1 MNHIDPHQFTG
12 RLPPGSPARYR
23 ENIETVFK
31 LAANFHAKVAD
42 VQANPALSDVGK
54 SDAIKR
60 LWAGDASAHFA
71 QIKTGVI
78 KEAAD
83 IKQQRAA
90 LYPKA
95 PDRADLFGEMQRAEA
110 RTWLRG
116 LDDTTRRRALETD
129 SDTIRDAIMFA
140 PAEMSGVSAELK
152 QRVVDGIVE
161 RQFGHKLGELDALEE
176 GVGNVLAAVRVTEGV
191 LAKLPGLSGV
201 SETCLRMAGWLCVEV
216 AAQHGSSPAG
226 W

>member
-71 QIKTGVI
+71 QIKTGVL
-78 KEAAD
+78 KESAD

-95 PDRADLFGEMQRAEA
+95 PDRSDLFGEMQRAEV

-116 LDDTTRRRALETD
+116 LDETTRRRVALETD
-129 SDTIRDAIMFA
+129 GHVIKDAILFA
-140 PAEMSGVSAELK
+140 SAAVSGLTDEIK
-152 QRVVDGIVE
+152 QLVLDAAVE
-161 RQFGHKLGELDALEE
+161 R
-176 GVGNVLAAVRVTEGV
+176 
-191 LAKLPGLSGV
+191 
-201 SETCLRMAGWLCVEV
+201 
-216 AAQHGSSPAG
+216 
-226 W
+226 